1 MLRPGVTS
9 RPASFYGHAILFLCF
24 LNMFMMVGIR
34 DSTIFFNIFNTGPV
48 DDFGWSRGV
57 ATILVLIN
65 GVLYGAVSPLVGW
78 CYDRLGPRIVMSLGA
93 MAIGL
98 GLVLSGQ
105 STSLSQFLFYGLPT
119 SLGMV
124 CIGAVTT
131 TALLSHWFRERIATA
146 IGVATMG
153 LHFGIL
159 FAVPVVENLISALE
173 WRTTY
178 ALMGVAILVLLV
190 PLNILLPRR
199 RPGDVGQLPDGRP
212 IEIAEPMAKV
222 GDDFR
227 PKPDDPDV
235 WTLKGAVTSIP
246 FWVIAAGLFAS
257 AAGLSLMHLHSAM
270 LSVFG
275 LATRHYFN
283 LISLARC
290 VGSGLW
296 GVASDRLGRDRA
308 YAWGTFVTLGDFGLL
323 LALPSNP
330 STWWLGAFAL
340 FYGLGTSA
348 STPTY
353 GAMIADIFGGKNIG
367 VILGFLQFPPGVG
380 AAFGP
385 VLGGVVY
392 DITDSNA
399 FVLVA
404 GMLLFPVA
412 YLCIH
417 CTMAWRRDLAPRR
430 GEGETIVHET

>member
-1 MLRPGVTS
+1 MPPYWARTRS
-9 RPASFYGHAILFLCF
+9 ANFYGPAILFLCF
-24 LNMFMMVGIR
+24 LNLFVTGAIHA
-34 DSTIFFNIFNTGPV
+34 STIPLSPGVV

-57 ATILVLIN
+57 AAVFVLIN
-65 GVLYGAVSPLVGW
+65 GTMYGAAAPLMGW
-78 CYDRLGPRIVMSLGA
+78 GYDRLGPRIVMSFGA
-93 MAIGL
+93 MATGV

-105 STSLSQFLFYGLPT
+105 STALPQFLFYGLST
-119 SLGMV
+119 SLGLV

-131 TALLSHWFRERIATA
+131 TALLSHWFRKHIATT

-153 LHFGIL
+153 LHLGIP
-159 FAVPVVENLISALE
+159 FAVLVVGKLISVLE

-178 ALMGVAILVLLV
+178 TLVGVAILVLMV

-199 RPGDVGQLPDGRP
+199 RPGGVGPLRDGPP

-222 GDDFR
+222 RDDLT
-227 PKPDDPDV
+227 PEADEPDV

-246 FWVIAAGLFAS
+246 FWMITAGLCAAAAGP
-257 AAGLSLMHLHSAM
+257 SLMHLHSGMHSAF
-270 LSVFG
+270 SS
-275 LATRHYFN
+275 AARHYFSLIN
-283 LISLARC
+283 LTRC

-308 YAWGTFVTLGDFGLL
+308 YALGTFVALGGIGLF

-330 STWWLGAFAL
+330 SRWRLVASTLL
-340 FYGLGTSA
+340 YGLGTSA

-353 GAMIADIFGGKNIG
+353 GAMIADIFGGKHIG
-367 VILGFLQFPPGVG
+367 VIFGVLQVPSWVG

-392 DITDSNA
+392 DVASSSA
-399 FVLVA
+399 HVLVA
-404 GMLLFPVA
+404 GMLSFPVA

-417 CTMAWRRDLAPRR
+417 CTMAWRRVSAPRR
-430 GEGETIVHET
+430 GDGETIDHET